1 MAQGRSAAEA
11 TAENYYD
18 SDDADN
24 FYEKVWGGE
33 DIHIGIY
40 DSPDINIR
48 DASHK
53 TVALMASQLRSA
65 NELTRVIDL
74 GAGYGGSARYLAR
87 TFGCNVAC
95 LNVSERQNDRN
106 RLLNKAQGLDNKI
119 DVLHASFERIPQ
131 PDSSFDLVWSQDAFL
146 HSGKRR
152 KVLEEVDRILK
163 PGGELIFTDPMQAD
177 DCPPG
182 VLQPVYDRLEL
193 DSIGSFAWYRQQLGQ
208 LGFREIGCTPMVEHL
223 RSHYD
228 GVGRELAARRT
239 DLVSDISTDYL
250 DRMLAGLKNW
260 VHAADNGWLA
270 WGILHFTK
278 G

>member
-1 MAQGRSAAEA
+1 MPQSRSAAEA
-11 TAENYYD
+11 TAETYYD

-40 DSPDINIR
+40 DDPKISIH

-53 TVALMASQLRSA
+53 TVALMASQLRGVDRD
-65 NELTRVIDL
+65 TQVIDL
-74 GAGYGGSARYLAR
+74 GAGYGGSARYLAK
-87 TFGCNVAC
+87 TFGCKVTC

-106 RLLNKAQGLDNKI
+106 RMLNRDQGLGDNI
-119 DVLHASFERIPQ
+119 SVVHGSFEDIPG
-131 PDSSFDLVWSQDAFL
+131 PDAGMDLVWSQDAFL

-152 KVLEEVDRILK
+152 KVLEEVSRILK

-193 DSIGSFAWYRQQLGQ
+193 DSIGSFAWYREQLAD
-208 LGFREIGCTPMVEHL
+208 LGFDEVGCTPMVEHL
-223 RSHYD
+223 RNHYD
-228 GVGRELAARRT
+228 RVGQELAARRN
-239 DLVSDISTDYL
+239 DLVGDISLDYL
-250 DRMLAGLKNW
+250 ERMLMGLKNW
-260 VHAADNGWLA
+260 VDAADNGWLA
-270 WGILHFTK
+270 WGILHFRK
-278 G
+278 A